1 MGKLKSSSEDPNETT
16 SKVTSRIG
24 NVVWFLIKWGFR
36 FALAFVFGFV
46 GFVLALGGIRLPKFD
61 FDFDPRPDPGIDP
74 DIDPNLEWEKDK
86 EKTSDEIFEE
96 IRNIEPSTSEE
107 SRIFQKLK
115 NSRGK
120 RLKDISLSKKE
131 WIILLTLLLKARR
144 KRSS

>member
-46 GFVLALGGIRLPKFD
+46 VFVLALGGIRLPKFD

-131 WIILLTLLLKARR
+131 WIILLILLLKARR